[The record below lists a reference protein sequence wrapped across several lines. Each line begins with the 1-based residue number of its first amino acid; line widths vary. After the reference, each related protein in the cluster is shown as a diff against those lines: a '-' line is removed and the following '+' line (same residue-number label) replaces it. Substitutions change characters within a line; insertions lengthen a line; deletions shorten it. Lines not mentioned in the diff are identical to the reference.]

1 MALHLVDGQR
11 LVATH
16 ECVRIAAGG
25 VDHVQVIQR
34 DIAPVAQRL
43 VLRQGALAR
52 LTCACHHSRGH
63 YAKALREARSGETRK
78 VLSIHAVNDN
88 HPRYE

>member
-25 VDHVQVIQR
+25 VDRVQVIQG
-34 DIAPVAQRL
+34 DVAPVAQRP
-43 VLRQGALAR
+43 VSRQRALAGLAR
-52 LTCACHHSRGH
+52 ARHHGRGH
-63 YAKALREARSGETRK
+63 HPKALREARPGKARELQPIR
-78 VLSIHAVNDN
+78 AMNDN
-88 HPRYE
+88 HSRRE